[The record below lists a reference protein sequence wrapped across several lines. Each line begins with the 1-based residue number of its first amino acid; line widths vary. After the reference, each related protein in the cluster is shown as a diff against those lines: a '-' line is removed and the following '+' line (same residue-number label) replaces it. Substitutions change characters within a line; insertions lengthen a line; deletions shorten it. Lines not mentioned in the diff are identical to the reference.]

1 MAIKWDEVR
10 YRGDAS
16 DVEELARTYRI
27 DDYLDAVEEN
37 LKQVDQ
43 GVREKL
49 MKEGIRLNER
59 LSPRIYAIF
68 NNVCR
73 ALELQIGAEVFC
85 LPSDGINAFAL
96 LDVSQRGRHSLIG
109 VTAGALERL
118 EDDELK
124 SILGHELGHV
134 LFGNNRLMALR
145 ATGKDAGITVLPA
158 FGESLFLRWLKK
170 AEISAD
176 RASLL
181 ASRSATAS
189 ATSLLKATFGLS
201 ARNLNLDI
209 EALFG
214 QIDEIKGHPE
224 LMSEEFASHP
234 LLPIRLK
241 ALDLFSRSE
250 KAQRNGFPA
259 VVPRLLGDA
268 ELEDA
273 VDELVRLTRR
283 FPYKPVDQAV
293 MRAVAL
299 AGALLLSADGDVSDD
314 EVKILV
320 QILHG
325 WFTDEPESV
334 IVTDRATIEAQLP
347 EALAIIKKDGEA
359 EHKGFV
365 LSRLAEVALAD
376 GALMDA
382 EGAVI
387 LDVARQLDMPQR
399 AAYAIM
405 VGAAQQVGFRTDAKL
420 NKIASD
426 LKQQLKVGLRA

>member
-1 MAIKWDEVR
+1 MAIKWDDVR
-10 YRGDAS
+10 YRGDAR
-16 DVEELARTYRI
+16 DVSELVNTYRI
-27 DDYLDAVEEN
+27 DDYLDAFEEN
-37 LKQVDQ
+37 LKQIDQ
-43 GVREKL
+43 GVRERL
-49 MKEGIRLNER
+49 IKEGIRLSER
-59 LSPRIYAIF
+59 LSPRIYTIF
-68 NNVCR
+68 KDVCR
-73 ALELQIGAEVFC
+73 ALELDSDVEVFC
-85 LPSDGINAFAL
+85 LPSDTINAFAL
-96 LDVSQRGRHSLIG
+96 LDVSERGTHSVIG

-118 EDDELK
+118 EDDELE

-134 LFGNNRLMALR
+134 LFGNNRLMALG
-145 ATGKDAGITVLPA
+145 ATGKDNPDVTVLPA

-201 ARNLNLDI
+201 ARNLNLDV
-209 EALFG
+209 EALFS

-224 LMSEEFASHP
+224 LMSETFSSHP

-250 KAQRNGFPA
+250 KARRNGFPGTGT
-259 VVPRLLGDA
+259 LLGDE

-283 FPYKPVDQAV
+283 FPCKPVEVAV

-299 AGALLLSADGDVSDD
+299 AGALLLSADGEISD
-314 EVKILV
+314 EEIKILV
-320 QILHG
+320 QILHR
-325 WFTDEPESV
+325 WFTDEPEEV
-334 IVTDRATIEAQLP
+334 IVTNRGEIEAQLSQ
-347 EALAIIKKDGEA
+347 AINVIKSDGDA

-365 LSRLAEVALAD
+365 LSRLADVALAD

-382 EGAVI
+382 ESDVI
-387 LDVARQLDMPQR
+387 LEIAHQLDMPAR
-399 AAYAIM
+399 AAYRVM
-405 VGAAQQVGFRTDAKL
+405 VGAAQSVGFRTDAKL
-420 NKIASD
+420 NRIATE
-426 LKQQLKVGLRA
+426 LKQQLAIGFRP